1 MVHDQYITHT
11 HTQIIY
17 SGSRKKLM
25 ANKYNDESRMLLS
38 GTVQDLLE
46 EELPTSIEFSNSKTL
61 NENDTSIY

>member
-1 MVHDQYITHT
+1 MTTIRVKEREPWDC
-11 HTQIIY
+11 
-17 SGSRKKLM
+17 
-25 ANKYNDESRMLLS
+25 KYNDESRMLLS